1 MEQATTARDN
11 RISQM
16 ADGLQG
22 SEIIKLAGE
31 IRARMAQGEKIFNFT
46 IGDFNPAI
54 FPIPEKLETAIK
66 DAYAEG
72 MTNYPAANGML
83 ELREAVRNHVI
94 AKLGLDYSADE
105 ILIAGGAR
113 PLIYATYQA
122 LVDPDDTVIF
132 PVPSWNNNHYTHL
145 SRGNAVFV
153 ETSSENNFMPTAD
166 DLSDHIQGARLVA
179 VCSPLNPTGTVFNEG
194 QLRSICEL
202 IVAENQRR
210 AVNDEK
216 PVYLMFDQIYWQLTY
231 GDVKH
236 FDPVSL
242 IPAVRDYAIYID
254 GLSKSYAATGVR
266 VGWGFGPQVVM
277 NKMRAILG
285 HIGAWS
291 PKAEQMATAK
301 YLANTSDTTDYLDWI
316 RREAVDR
323 LQGFYEGIE
332 SLRNEGHD
340 VRAIPPQAAIY
351 LTVQFN
357 LKGKTTTTGDIL
369 DSTEAIT
376 NYLLNAAGLAIVPF
390 YAFGASRSSTWY
402 RLSIGTSKKEEI
414 PAVID
419 RLRSALEQLK

>member
-1 MEQATTARDN
+1 
-11 RISQM
+11 
-16 ADGLQG
+16 
-22 SEIIKLAGE
+22 
-31 IRARMAQGEKIFNFT
+31 
-46 IGDFNPAI
+46 
-54 FPIPEKLETAIK
+54 
-66 DAYAEG
+66 
-72 MTNYPAANGML
+72 
-83 ELREAVRNHVI
+83 
-94 AKLGLDYSADE
+94 
-105 ILIAGGAR
+105 
-113 PLIYATYQA
+113 
-122 LVDPDDTVIF
+122 
-132 PVPSWNNNHYTHL
+132 
-145 SRGNAVFV
+145 
-153 ETSSENNFMPTAD
+153 MPTAD